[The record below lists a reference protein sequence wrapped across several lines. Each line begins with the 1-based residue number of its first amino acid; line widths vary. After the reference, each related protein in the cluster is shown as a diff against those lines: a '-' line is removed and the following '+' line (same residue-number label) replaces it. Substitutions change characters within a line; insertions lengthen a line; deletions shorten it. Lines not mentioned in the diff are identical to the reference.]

1 VVSHA
6 VMGQP
11 KSSTHDLKT
20 CAQLLLASKQSS
32 VVVGPGVTP
41 APCGQPAYSIHMT
54 YDDDS
59 LHCAFT
65 TLQFGALYTG
75 VGVGVG
81 DGEGD
86 GDEDGVGDG
95 VGDEEGDVDGVGM
108 YEGEGEG
115 DGDGDGRGVGVG

>member
-81 DGEGD
+81 DG
-86 GDEDGVGDG
+86 DGVGEGDG
-95 VGDEEGDVDGVGM
+95 VGGYEGVGEGDGGS
-108 YEGEGEG
+108 EGEGEG
-115 DGDGDGRGVGVG
+115 VGGGVGGTI

>member
-1 VVSHA
+1 VVVSQAATRH
-6 VMGQP
+6 P

-41 APCGQPAYSIHMT
+41 APCGQPAYSIHVT

-81 DGEGD
+81 VGVGDGDGVGEGD
-86 GDEDGVGDG
+86 GVGGYEGVG
-95 VGDEEGDVDGVGM
+95 EGDGGS
-108 YEGEGEG
+108 EGEGEG
-115 DGDGDGRGVGVG
+115 VGGGVGGTI